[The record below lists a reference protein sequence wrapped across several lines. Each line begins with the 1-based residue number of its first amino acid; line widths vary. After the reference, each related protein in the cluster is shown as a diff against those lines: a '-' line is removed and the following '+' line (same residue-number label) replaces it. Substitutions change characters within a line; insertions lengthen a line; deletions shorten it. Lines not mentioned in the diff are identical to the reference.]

1 MILFK
6 KPSIYIEVTDA
17 ALTLATIKHTRG
29 KYCFKNIQ
37 SQPLNKLD
45 VIDGIIFNQTAL
57 FTSILKFV
65 HSINLTP
72 TKCTAILALPSLS
85 NTGNIPPHCATL
97 QAALCA
103 AKTGLAITQVIPNS
117 LNPNTITPIIKN
129 KPLKK
134 LPNLLQPF
142 LRQNKP
148 PLAWWATGTIL
159 LLASTALYCI
169 DQVKN
174 QQRRL
179 HARATERE
187 ELRSR
192 AHRLEDAHAKIDLI
206 EKSTNEALA
215 SIASLKNFSSSNIGA
230 SPLLQAVTEHIPNR
244 VVLTTLELGR
254 NKNKNRKRIPITK
267 NLNSLKNQRPQVL
280 LLTLKGLSYNAD
292 EIITFN
298 KALGSVKQL
307 KNVRLTELKQLKL
320 NKIDRKAKKTRF
332 RYGFTLQASVRSDVS

>member
-17 ALTLATIKHTRG
+17 TLTLAIIKHTRG
-29 KYCFKNIQ
+29 KYYFKNIQ

-45 VIDGIIFNQTAL
+45 VIDGIIFNQTTL

-103 AKTGLAITQVIPNS
+103 AKTGLAITQVIPSS
-117 LNPNTITPIIKN
+117 LNPAPIITN

-148 PLAWWATGTIL
+148 PLVWWAIGTIL
-159 LLASTALYCI
+159 LLASTTLYCI
-169 DQVKN
+169 DQIKN
-174 QQRRL
+174 QQRTL
-179 HARATERE
+179 HTRATESE

-192 AHRLEDAHAKIDLI
+192 ARKLEDAHAKIDLI

-215 SIASLKNFSSSNIGA
+215 SITSLKNFSRSNIAA
-230 SPLLQAVTEHIPNR
+230 SPLLQAITEHIPDR

-254 NKNKNRKRIPITK
+254 NKNKNRKRILITK

-280 LLTLKGLSYNAD
+280 VLILKGLSYNAD

-298 KALGSVKQL
+298 KSLGSVKQL

-320 NKIDRKAKKTRF
+320 NKIDRKAKKARF
-332 RYGFTLQASVRSDVS
+332 RYGFTLQAGVLSDVS